1 MFLAQLIAATTTAST
16 AAPTNFSHSLDL
28 SWVIPVAISVTALVS
43 PIFVSHIN
51 NQHAYKLRQLNIEH
65 EEEEKKM
72 KLNHEAMQRQ
82 FEVYYADKRTA
93 FSELMKKAGKFSTR
107 KQNFGGGCSDRE
119 RILYTSLITTLGR
132 QLNQELE
139 STKPVI
145 KCE

>member
-1 MFLAQLIAATTTAST
+1 
-16 AAPTNFSHSLDL
+16 
-28 SWVIPVAISVTALVS
+28 
-43 PIFVSHIN
+43 
-51 NQHAYKLRQLNIEH
+51 
-65 EEEEKKM
+65 M

-93 FSELMKKAGKFSTR
+93 FSELMKKLVNSQLENKTLMITKRFILPLIMQFSSAIQTP
-107 KQNFGGGCSDRE
+107 KNSLFLLWNGLIKKSSVVDAADRE